1 MRAADETLAS
11 RASWALLRAGLLA
24 FLVLSP
30 STLAFLGIPY
40 DLPGGSLP
48 AKLHPGTYALS
59 AALVLGLAAR
69 GHLIGQAIALCRRR
83 RLVALYLAGMVYVG
97 LWSVWRHG
105 SSGAAFFVDTL
116 WMPGIALLAMALHTR
131 ERQRQL
137 LWLVLGVL
145 VLNALIALVEYP
157 LGRTLIP
164 QNVGHEDLLPDDFF
178 RSSALLGH
186 PLNNALVVASLMPAL
201 WLLPVAAWQRGALLL
216 LMVLAMLSFG
226 GRSSAAAVVGLYGM
240 AALVLAVQQV
250 RRGGFSYVQW
260 LLGLLAVMT
269 MLLLLVGVVLGT
281 GLGERIFANLTWD
294 NSANV
299 RLLAWRALDHLD
311 AIDWWVGISPARTAE
326 VADRI
331 GLDLDYEAIENFWI
345 ALLMQVGL
353 LGFLPFLVSLG
364 FGVAHAWRVAPM
376 AMRLGIVLFF
386 VVGSGANTLASKTNS
401 LLLLFVTAQAAAT
414 VLSPQRLRR
423 TVVRP
428 SFSTAPSGF
437 ARRTP

>member
-1 MRAADETLAS
+1 MREPDETLAS
-11 RASWALLRAGLLA
+11 RASWAMLLA
-24 FLVLSP
+24 SLLAYLLLSP
-30 STLAFLGIPY
+30 TTLAFLGIPY
-40 DLPGGSLP
+40 DLPGGSMP
-48 AKLHPGTYALS
+48 AKLHPGSYALS
-59 AALVLGLAAR
+59 AALLLGLAAR
-69 GHLIGQAIALCRRR
+69 GHLIGQAFALARRR
-83 RLVALYLAGMVYVG
+83 PLVAMYLAAMVYVG

-116 WMPGIALLAMALHTR
+116 WMPGIALLTMALHTR
-131 ERQRQL
+131 QRQQQL
-137 LWLVLGVL
+137 LWLVLAVL
-145 VLNALIALVEYP
+145 VLNALVALVEYP
-157 LGRTLIP
+157 LARTLVP
-164 QNVGHEDLLPDDFF
+164 QNVGHEDRLPDDFF

-201 WLLPVAAWQRGALLL
+201 WLLPVAVWQRGVLLL

-226 GRSSAAAVVGLYGM
+226 GRSSTAAVVGLYGL
-240 AALVLAVQQV
+240 AAVVLVVRQV
-250 RRGGFSYVQW
+250 LRGGVSYVQW
-260 LLGLLAVMT
+260 LLGLLTVLT
-269 MLLLLVGVVLGT
+269 GLLLLVGVVLGT

-353 LGFLPFLVSLG
+353 LGFLPFLAGLAC
-364 FGVAHAWRVAPM
+364 GVAHVWRVAPA

-386 VVGSGANTLASKTNS
+386 VVGSGANTLASKTNA

-414 VLSPQRLRR
+414 VVGPQRLRR

-428 SFSTAPSGF
+428 SPSPAPTGL